1 MAATA
6 VRHLPTLP
14 VDRELPG
21 ANDLLAGAGAGRV
34 AQFLDGRGLDPH
46 RVEPAQA
53 HYRPGRSLAVCFRTA
68 AVDRASGRPVCP
80 TVTVECRA
88 GEPDAMWV
96 FPDDPALPGLAAGT
110 DRRLVRR
117 RLQPRSATVAVEPLR
132 YRPRRRAV
140 LRYRLLDEGGA
151 PIGPGLFGKVVT
163 PARGRRLLTLADAL
177 REIDGDPRA
186 GLRLALPAGR
196 IGPGALLLP
205 CLPGTPLRDLLLA
218 GGPLPAPDRLAA
230 LPADLHRHCLP
241 ALNRAALAPAT
252 LAALGASFRRRVDSG
267 PALAAAQVVA
277 RLVPGEGC
285 TAGRLAEA
293 VIGWA
298 EASESPDEWI
308 VHGDLYESQ
317 VLVDGEAFGLIDLD
331 DLGPGDR
338 LLDAANFSAHLL
350 VLGASGPPAG
360 AMILRYRDELRAA
373 FCRRLDAGPA
383 DLAWREAYCLLRLAS
398 GPFRVLHPDWPGRV
412 AVRLALATEAL
423 SGR

>member
-6 VRHLPTLP
+6 VRHLPSLP
-14 VDRELPG
+14 ADRELPG
-21 ANDLLAGAGAGRV
+21 ATDLLAGAGSGSV
-34 AQFLDGRGLDPH
+34 AQFLDERGLDPH

-53 HYRPGRSLAVCFRTA
+53 HYRPGRSLAVCFHTA
-68 AVDRASGRPVCP
+68 AVDRASGRRVCP
-80 TVTVECRA
+80 TVTVERRA
-88 GEPDAMWV
+88 GEPDAIWA
-96 FPDDPALPGLAAGT
+96 FPDDPALPGLVPGT
-110 DRRLVRR
+110 DGRLVRR
-117 RLQPRSATVAVEPLR
+117 RLRPRPATVAVEPLR

-151 PIGPGLFGKVVT
+151 RMGPGLFGKVVT

-177 REIDGDPRA
+177 RETDRDPPG

-196 IGPGALLLP
+196 IGPGALVLP
-205 CLPGTPLRDLLLA
+205 CLVGTPLRDLLLS
-218 GGPLPAPDRLAA
+218 GGRLPAPDRLAA
-230 LPADLHRHCLP
+230 LPADLHRRCLP
-241 ALNRAALAPAT
+241 ALNRAAVAPAT
-252 LAALGASFRRRVDSG
+252 LAALGASRRRVDPG
-267 PALAAAQVVA
+267 PALAAAQVVT
-277 RLVPGEGC
+277 RLLPGEGC
-285 TAGRLAEA
+285 TAARLAEA

-298 EASESPDEWI
+298 EASDSPDEWI

-331 DLGPGDR
+331 DLGPGDP

-350 VLGASGPPAG
+350 VLGASGPPG
-360 AMILRYRDELRAA
+360 GRVILRYRDELRAA
-373 FCRRLDAGPA
+373 FCRRLEAAPA

-398 GPFRVLHPDWPGRV
+398 GPFRVLHPEWPRRM